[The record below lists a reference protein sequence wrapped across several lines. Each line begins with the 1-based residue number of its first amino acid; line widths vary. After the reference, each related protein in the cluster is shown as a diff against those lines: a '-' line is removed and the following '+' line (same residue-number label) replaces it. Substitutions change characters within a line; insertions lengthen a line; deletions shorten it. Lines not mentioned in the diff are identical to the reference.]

1 MALREGDTAHEPVAR
16 AALLAARQTTAQGH
30 EWIADSGAGAL
41 RLRPFADV
49 GEAPYT
55 TYLKVVAE

>member
-1 MALREGDTAHEPVAR
+1 VAR